1 MSFIL
6 FALLLFSI
14 NLLCWLIICALYGPQ
29 TLGLRTVTF
38 AGSSPGVMSSEV
50 LFAAIRS
57 IFFHVIYFQAFFPII
72 SPFCFLTLHFDQGL
86 PSPKHASSGKNRLG
100 GE

>member
-6 FALLLFSI
+6 FALLVFSI
-14 NLLCWLIICALYGPQ
+14 NLLCWLIICALCGPQ
-29 TLGLRTVTF
+29 PLGLRTVTF
-38 AGSSPGVMSSEV
+38 AGSSPGVISSAF

-57 IFFHVIYFQAFFPII
+57 TFFHMINFQSFPPIT
-72 SPFCFLTLHFDQGL
+72 SPFFLTLHFDQGL

-100 GE
+100 GQ